1 MEDLPFTCPARV
13 QRRAVIYDS
22 MRRVRKRKA
31 TRRLGGSNS
40 PQTTTG
46 RTRLGTASSH
56 GRCTRLADRPRVF
69 RLPLAGCADSHRV
82 ASPCAQNS
90 ARSSSGR
97 AAVRGSGSRVAG
109 SAVCVREDE
118 RGTAIKLLECGGGA
132 GPVQRGLERVAVKL
146 GRCDQ
151 ASPSL
156 AVVEYRAHSD
166 ETCRAASVVGIQDGG
181 EDKKTIASG
190 QP

>member
-1 MEDLPFTCPARV
+1 MCHGGSAIHMPSAPSACRYLCGACGNG
-13 QRRAVIYDS
+13 
-22 MRRVRKRKA
+22 
-31 TRRLGGSNS
+31 RRLGGSNS

-46 RTRLGTASSH
+46 RARLGTASSH

-82 ASPCAQNS
+82 DSPCAQ
-90 ARSSSGR
+90 SSSRASSDG

-109 SAVCVREDE
+109 SAACVRADE
-118 RGTAIKLLECGGGA
+118 RGTTIKLLEYGGGA
-132 GPVQRGLERVAVKL
+132 SPVQWGLERVAVRL
-146 GRCDQ
+146 GSCDQ

-156 AVVEYRAHSD
+156 AVVEDRAHSD
-166 ETCRAASVVGIQDGG
+166 ETGRAASVVGMKDG
-181 EDKKTIASG
+181 EEANKRLVSG